1 MAYPSIQVANELLS
15 SHGDVSPMKLQKLLY
30 YANGWWLAINGE
42 PLLNEA
48 PQVWRY
54 GPVYQQ
60 LYRTFSRF
68 GHNDIGGPV
77 KGNPFADKP
86 ETLGNGER
94 ETKVRQLLDWIW
106 QEHGTKSAV
115 TLSDETHAVGTPW
128 RDIAEQYNFKVPFSV
143 EITPERDWKFFAEQ
157 ARKRGIEP
165 SPLRA

>member
-1 MAYPSIQVANELLS
+1 M
-15 SHGDVSPMKLQKLLY
+15 
-30 YANGWWLAINGE
+30 
-42 PLLNEA
+42 
-48 PQVWRY
+48 
-54 GPVYQQ
+54 
-60 LYRTFSRF
+60 
-68 GHNDIGGPV
+68 

-94 ETKVRQLLDWIW
+94 EAKVRQLLDWIW

-157 ARKRGIEP
+157 AKKRGIEP